1 MKTIKD
7 YNQYIID
14 FNSINKGMQL
24 VFRFDNYY
32 GLSVVSHSFSYGND
46 DELFEIAVIEF
57 ESDGTWNVTY
67 YTDITNDVLGK
78 QSKEDVISIIEKTIL
93 L

>member
-14 FNSINKGMQL
+14 FNSINNGMQL
-24 VFRFDNYY
+24 VFKFDNYY
-32 GLSVVSHSFSYGND
+32 GLSIVCHSFSYGND
-46 DELFEIAVIEF
+46 DALFEVAVIEF
-57 ESDGTWNVTY
+57 ESDDTWNLTY
-67 YTDITNDVLGK
+67 DTDITDDVLGE
-78 QSKEDVISIIEKTIL
+78 QSKEDVLSLIERVIL